1 MGTAGKGAI
10 LNFGVGAHEVGCYGE
25 PGVTDTCQDL
35 TFNLPPNAITTPGM
49 AFFCDG
55 LTCPP
60 NTPEPFSNLFGAQ
73 SSTCSKEGDCGCN
86 AGTSD
91 VCTVDCITGTDACK
105 DGTIRCNNDGFDCIV
120 NCMSESSCSGS
131 TTIIGPVGGR
141 LTVNCHG
148 LKSCEGATVFD
159 GAQSTDMT
167 VICLGNEA
175 CKGSV
180 TLNFGTGEG
189 RLECRGT
196 PDSCVGS
203 PIFNMQAGPNAAFS
217 CGGVNCP
224 PEAPAAFGNTG
235 NWPINPPATTEPNQP
250 TATNPQPQNTGNN
263 PAIPANPGPANP
275 GNVVQPNPVTPQT
288 RPPVVQNM
296 LCCQTAIQGFK
307 PWQGRCWGLQTIGD
321 CQSEPNQRCVWEPN
335 NCMTE
340 LLCSLRDVPC
350 DYDNECC
357 SEVCIGGT
365 GQTIPAGQAVG
376 GGPGVG
382 TCR

>member
-73 SSTCSKEGDCGCN
+73 SSTCSKGGDCGCN

-131 TTIIGPVGGR
+131 TT
-141 LTVNCHG
+141 
-148 LKSCEGATVFD
+148 
-159 GAQSTDMT
+159 
-167 VICLGNEA
+167 
-175 CKGSV
+175 
-180 TLNFGTGEG
+180 
-189 RLECRGT
+189 
-196 PDSCVGS
+196 
-203 PIFNMQAGPNAAFS
+203 
-217 CGGVNCP
+217 
-224 PEAPAAFGNTG
+224 
-235 NWPINPPATTEPNQP
+235 EPNQP

-263 PAIPANPGPANP
+263 PAIPANPGPANPGPANP

-321 CQSEPNQRCVWEPN
+321 CQSEPN
-335 NCMTE
+335 
-340 LLCSLRDVPC
+340 
-350 DYDNECC
+350 ECC